1 MSAALESLRFKPPDN
16 LIGAMLESH
25 GKARELLR
33 LARLAGSSVELSD
46 RRAAEACT
54 RVERYFRDGF
64 PQLTEVEEAHIF
76 PRLRAWGSAL
86 DVTLRMMS
94 EQHRAQEPGV
104 RALVQL
110 CGSLRR
116 QPCNAPKRAQ
126 LVGIVDDLERD
137 LDEHLAFEE
146 AVIFEEVR
154 RLLPAPLQLD
164 ILEALRL
171 SAGSEAAPDLL
182 PRGEASRV

>member
-16 LIGAMLESH
+16 LIGAMLENH
-25 GKARELLR
+25 GKARELLG
-33 LARLAGSSVELSD
+33 LARLTGSSVELSD
-46 RRAAEACT
+46 RRTAQACA

-64 PQLTEVEEAHIF
+64 PQLTEVEERHIF

-110 CGSLRR
+110 CSALRE
-116 QPCNAPKRAQ
+116 QPCNARQRAQ
-126 LVGIVDDLERD
+126 LVATVDDLERD

-146 AVIFEEVR
+146 TVIFEEVR
-154 RLLPAPLQLD
+154 RLLPVPLQLE
-164 ILEALRL
+164 ILEALRVT
-171 SAGSEAAPDLL
+171 AGSETTSGSS
-182 PRGEASRV
+182 PRGEAGRV